1 MVSKTATT
9 LRRKRSPNGRG
20 LRAECVHRLLQE
32 RRRRGDR
39 RSCRVVSLI
48 RRVVALVVTVPTEE
62 GSGGWWWWRAGH
74 RLVAHAR
81 LTKNGCDALAA
92 KCCDV
97 FAPWPLTTGCRL
109 TGPPD
114 CIRHRVGR
122 GWGGGRSEVCN
133 IRLLVEH
140 PRTWIR
146 VLRCSR
152 VHRPLHARSVCC
164 ETESPLPSTQGGGRS
179 TETQHGNRQSKR
191 KQ

>member
-1 MVSKTATT
+1 MSRACCCRRCVSSSLATSSKTVRSNESLTVVSKTATT

-122 GWGGGRSEVCN
+122 GWGGDGAKCATYGC
-133 IRLLVEH
+133 LLST
-140 PRTWIR
+140 R
-146 VLRCSR
+146 
-152 VHRPLHARSVCC
+152 AR
-164 ETESPLPSTQGGGRS
+164 GFAY
-179 TETQHGNRQSKR
+179 
-191 KQ
+191 